1 MVKTLTRT
9 RLWFEGYRARRMGRF
24 GLELGAT
31 LVLLVVVL
39 LASTDFD
46 KLPNMQAIEDTQL
59 RKTTFFGH
67 LEPIVAARNAMILEQ
82 RDELAALAQNWQQ
95 EEGLSFLDRYR
106 LKSLAGQY
114 DVEWNDAQVGD
125 VIAQLRQR
133 IDAVP
138 VSLVLVQAAKESGWG
153 TSRFA
158 REGNNLFGQWCY
170 TRGCGIVPENRP
182 SGARHEVREFS
193 TVADA
198 IDAYLHNIN
207 TSDAYR
213 SLREIRA
220 RLRRAGKTPDGKSLA
235 DGLLY
240 YSQRREAYV
249 QEVKRMLDQY
259 ERFQRKQN
267 G

>member
-1 MVKTLTRT
+1 MKAANRVK
-9 RLWFEGYRARRMGRF
+9 LWFERYRARRMGRF

-31 LVLLVVVL
+31 LALLATVLLV
-39 LASTDFD
+39 STDFD
-46 KLPNMQAIEDTQL
+46 KLPDMRAIDDTQL
-59 RKTTFFGH
+59 RKATFFGH
-67 LEPIVAARNAMILEQ
+67 LEPVVAARNAAILEQ
-82 RDELAALAQNWQQ
+82 RKELSALAQSWKQGQN
-95 EEGLSFLDRYR
+95 LSFLDRYR
-106 LKSLAGQY
+106 LKSLARQY
-114 DVEWNDAQVGD
+114 EVEWKEQAGD
-125 VIAQLRQR
+125 VIAKLRRR

-170 TRGCGIVPENRP
+170 TRGCGIVPANRP
-182 SGARHEVREFS
+182 GGAKHEVREFS

-220 RLRRAGKTPDGKSLA
+220 NLRRAGKTPDGKSLA

-249 QEVKRMLDQY
+249 QEVKLMLDQY
-259 ERFQRKQN
+259 ARFQSKRN